1 MTTTNNRPAP
11 SSDSSLPRNL
21 WVNRCTLQLAALYNL
36 LLSPLLGSMSLPEA
50 IECSE
55 RLWEDTGATAPEE
68 AARRAVADLV
78 HLSSA
83 DDPIDGPR
91 PLN

>member
-1 MTTTNNRPAP
+1 M
-11 SSDSSLPRNL
+11 
-21 WVNRCTLQLAALYNL
+21 NRCTLELVSLYKL

-50 IECSE
+50 VEWAE
-55 RLWEDTGATAPEE
+55 RLWEDAGATVPEE

-83 DDPIDGPR
+83 DDPTDGPR
-91 PLN
+91 PFN